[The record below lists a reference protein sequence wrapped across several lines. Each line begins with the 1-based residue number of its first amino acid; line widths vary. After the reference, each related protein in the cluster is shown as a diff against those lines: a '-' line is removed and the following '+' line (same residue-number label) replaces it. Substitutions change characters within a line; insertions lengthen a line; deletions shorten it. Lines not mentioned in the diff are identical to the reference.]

1 MKQVTDVLRGPDYLK
16 EGWQV
21 IRQPGLRR
29 FVIIPLIANLLLF
42 AALIVEHGFGAYIPA
57 AGFA

>member
-42 AALIVEHGFGAYIPA
+42 AAHKQNKP
-57 AGFA
+57 